1 MKSSELQS
9 PKGSKA
15 MKNRCYSV
23 FACVFSL
30 LFIVVPTC
38 GFQVDDVSTKT
49 LYDKAVVVK
58 MEAEAIPEDL
68 RDAGFVQKYKVTVK
82 MKTGKYKGKLVQ
94 TDIYS
99 EQNPLLDLNIKVGD
113 TVIVAY
119 EESGE
124 ELQIDII
131 DRDKGKP
138 LLLLIILFF
147 IAVVSLGRF
156 KGVKALIS
164 LIFTLVLIFVL
175 MAPLLL
181 KGYSPLISAILV
193 SILSTTVTMLIV
205 AGINYK
211 SYSAM
216 IGTLGGVFVA
226 GVLSVLSAAVMRLSG
241 LVGHESIFLQS
252 ISEQIDLR
260 GILVCGIIIGAL
272 GAVMDVSI
280 SISSA
285 ITEVR
290 QANPNLSLRELYR
303 AGVNIGRDIIGTM
316 TNTLILA
323 YAGSSLTMVLLFIG
337 QKSDFPLIRV
347 MNFDLIASEILRA
360 LAGSIGM
367 LTAIPITAL
376 TAAYFN
382 TRGRSGDIS

>member
-1 MKSSELQS
+1 
-9 PKGSKA
+9 

>member
-1 MKSSELQS
+1 MRNK
-9 PKGSKA
+9 
-15 MKNRCYSV
+15 CYSV
-23 FACVFSL
+23 FVCIFL
-30 LFIVVPTC
+30 LLVIAAHARTHPDPSQEGNADSASPSVV
-38 GFQVDDVSTKT
+38 
-49 LYDKAVVVK
+49 YEKAVVVN
-58 MEAEAIPEDL
+58 MEAEELSDDL
-68 RDAGFVQKYKVTVK
+68 QDAGFAQKYKVTVK
-82 MKTGKYKGKLVQ
+82 MKRGKYKGKLVQ
-94 TDIYS
+94 TDIYT
-99 EQNPLLDLNIKVGD
+99 EQNLLFDLNIQVGD

-119 EESGE
+119 VENPDVDGEESEE
-124 ELQIDII
+124 ELRVAII
-131 DRDKGKP
+131 ERDKGKP
-138 LLLLIILFF
+138 LLLLTIVFF
-147 IAVVSLGRF
+147 ISVVLLGRF
-156 KGVKALIS
+156 RGIKALFS
-164 LIFTLVLIFVL
+164 LIFTLVLIFVV
-175 MAPLLL
+175 MMPMLL

-193 SILSTTVTMLIV
+193 SILSTVVTMLIV
-205 AGINYK
+205 AGINSK

-226 GVLSVLSAAVMRLSG
+226 GILSVLCTTVMRLSG

-280 SISSA
+280 SISSS
-285 ITEVR
+285 ITEVK
-290 QANPNLSLRELYR
+290 QANPTLSLKALYQ
-303 AGVNIGRDIIGTM
+303 AGINIGSDIIGTM

-323 YAGSSLTMVLLFIG
+323 YSGSSLTMMLLFIA

-347 MNFDLIASEILRA
+347 MNFDFIASEILRA

-382 TRGRSGDIS
+382 ARRTK